1 MPTKK
6 ATKRADQA
14 QKPTRGRAQ
23 AKEKRDGVP
32 VQPVTLGQYLIRRLY
47 ELGVR
52 HIFGVPGDY
61 VLTFYKMLED
71 SPITVVGT
79 TREDCA
85 GLAADAYARLRGLG
99 VVCVTYGVGGFN
111 LCNAVA
117 QAYAEESP
125 VVVISG
131 APGVGE
137 RATNAFL
144 HHRVGEFTTQKEVF
158 EKITVASTIL
168 DDRLTAFREI
178 DRVLEACIRYKRP
191 VYIELPRDQVNAEPL
206 YEHKPATERLTSDR
220 RALREAVEETVQL
233 LRAAQRPVVLVGVEI
248 HRFGLH
254 DELMQFVERAN
265 IAMASTLLGK
275 SAVAESHPLHIGIYE
290 GKMCRDEVRQFVENS
305 DCILLLGCFLTDVDL
320 GGELTRFPD
329 DRSICATSE
338 GIRIRHHVYRDVL
351 LADYMRALA
360 RYEELPRKEDTE
372 HPTVNRP
379 QPFVAK
385 PTQRITIR
393 RLYQKLNDILTEN
406 IVVICDIGDALFAA
420 SELVTKQRTEF
431 ISPAYY
437 TSMGFAVPAAVG
449 ACFAR
454 PELRPLCIVGDGAFQ
469 MTGME
474 LSTIVRHGFNPIVI
488 VLNNCGYTTERY
500 ILDGAFNDIHCWE
513 YHRIPEVLNGG
524 WGFEVRT
531 EGELEDALQ
540 AALANTSSFSL
551 LNVHLDPWDCS
562 AALERLG
569 KRLQKRVRG

>member
-1 MPTKK
+1 MPKK
-6 ATKRADQA
+6 TVAKRTDQA
-14 QKPTRGRAQ
+14 KQAGKAQGR
-23 AKEKRDGVP
+23 EKRDGTP
-32 VQPVTLGQYLIRRLY
+32 VQPATLGQYLIRRLY
-47 ELGVR
+47 DLGVR
-52 HIFGVPGDY
+52 HVFGVPGDY

-111 LCNAVA
+111 LCNSVA

-131 APGVGE
+131 APGVSE

-158 EKITVASTIL
+158 EKVTVASTIL

-178 DRVLEACIRYKRP
+178 DRVLEACLRYKRP

-206 YEHKPATERLTSDR
+206 YEHQPVGERWSSDR
-220 RALREAVEETVQL
+220 RALREAVEETVQMI
-233 LRAAQRPVVLVGVEI
+233 RNAKRPVVLVGVEI

-254 DELMQFVERAN
+254 NELMQFVERAN

-275 SAVAESHPLHIGIYE
+275 SAVAESHPLHVGIYE

-320 GGELTRFPD
+320 GGELTRFPE
-329 DRSICATSE
+329 DRSVCATSD

-351 LADYMRALA
+351 LTDYMRALA
-360 RYEELPRKEDTE
+360 RYEDLPRKDDAE
-372 HPTVNRP
+372 HPTVSRP

-385 PTQRITIR
+385 PNQKVTIR
-393 RLYQKLNDILTEN
+393 RLYQKLNDVLGEKM
-406 IVVICDIGDALFAA
+406 VVICDIGDALFAA
-420 SELVTKQRTEF
+420 SELVTRQRTEF

-474 LSTIVRHGFNPIVI
+474 LSTIVRYGFNPIVI
-488 VLNNCGYTTERY
+488 VLNNRGYTTERY
-500 ILDGAFNDIHCWE
+500 ILDGAFNDIHPWQ
-513 YHRIPEVLNGG
+513 YHRIPEVLGGG
-524 WGFEVRT
+524 WGFEVHT

-540 AALANTSSFSL
+540 AALANTSSFSI

-562 AALERLG
+562 PALERLG

>member
-1 MPTKK
+1 MPKK
-6 ATKRADQA
+6 TLAKRTDQA
-14 QKPTRGRAQ
+14 NKQAGKAQGRD
-23 AKEKRDGVP
+23 KRDGTP
-32 VQPVTLGQYLIRRLY
+32 AKPATLGQYLIRRLHD
-47 ELGVR
+47 LGVR

-61 VLTFYKMLED
+61 VLTFYKMLEE

-131 APGVGE
+131 APGVNE

-178 DRVLEACIRYKRP
+178 DRVLEACLRYKRP

-206 YEHKPATERLTSDR
+206 YDHQPSVERLTSDR
-220 RALREAVEETVQL
+220 RALREAIEETVQMI
-233 LRAAQRPVVLVGVEI
+233 RQAKRPVVLVGVEI

-254 DELMQFVERAN
+254 NELMQFVERAN

-275 SAVAESHPLHIGIYE
+275 SAVAESHPLHVGIYE
-290 GKMCRDEVRQFVENS
+290 GKMCREEVRQFVENS

-320 GGELTRFPD
+320 GGELTRFPE
-329 DRSICATSE
+329 DRSICATSD

-351 LADYMRALA
+351 LTDFMKALA
-360 RYEELPRKEDTE
+360 RHEDLPRKDDAE
-372 HPTVNRP
+372 HPTVSRP
-379 QPFVAK
+379 QPFVCR
-385 PTQRITIR
+385 PNQPVTIR
-393 RLYQKLNDILTEN
+393 RLYQKLNDILQEN
-406 IVVICDIGDALFAA
+406 MVVICDIGDALFAA
-420 SELVTKQRTEF
+420 SELVTRQRTEF

-454 PELRPLCIVGDGAFQ
+454 SDLRPLCIVGDGAFQ

-474 LSTIVRHGFNPIVI
+474 LSTIVRYGFNPIVI
-488 VLNNCGYTTERY
+488 VLNNRGYTTERY
-500 ILDGAFNDIHCWE
+500 ILDGSFNDIHPWQ
-513 YHRIPEVLNGG
+513 YHRIPEVLGGG

-531 EGELEDALQ
+531 EGELEDALR

-562 AALERLG
+562 PALERLG
-569 KRLQKRVRG
+569 KRLQRRVRG